1 MTYDEGKLAALLGAS
16 TKTVTIN
23 RGERLNSGIPSE
35 KDDFEKFGVIVGLV
49 GPRMN
54 KNTVMESQE
63 LRVTEEQN
71 TKENGYGKHNNTGV
85 QKLFADFYGIKY
97 LPKFSELVNDVQ
109 ESKSF
114 RGFVSR
120 VLKTFKMNQYKYDE
134 LMTAYTEMT
143 GRINT
148 PEFLHIPGYNQRNRI
163 TFEMLLADANSR
175 AQMMK
180 KKAYVHVVGLG
191 LGVWRVFNDQISLF
205 LTEFVG
211 TASRLNLPNIS
222 DIDFSWIITHGEEVV
237 TMKDIVLLNEEGD
250 RIHKRDEKKHHGN
263 GHFTMDK
270 EIEVQLK
277 DGDMIPNTEMKIHI
291 SKRNPWDKLFVE
303 DEDKLVV
310 ASWAWDGM
318 SFVGKRIFS
327 TNSLLENMHKCSF
340 NR

>member
-63 LRVTEEQN
+63 LRVTEDQN
-71 TKENGYGKHNNTGV
+71 KKENGYGKNNNTGV
-85 QKLFADFYGIKY
+85 LKLFANFYGIEY
-97 LPKFSELVNDVQ
+97 LPKFSELHNDVQ
-109 ESKSF
+109 QSKSF
-114 RGFVSR
+114 KGFVSR
-120 VLKTFKMNQYKYDE
+120 VLKSFKINQYPYNE
-134 LMTAYTEMT
+134 LMTDYKEMT

-148 PEFLHIPGYNQRNRI
+148 PEFLHVPGYNRRNRI
-163 TFEMLLADANSR
+163 TFEMLLADANAR
-175 AQMMK
+175 AQMLK

-205 LTEFVG
+205 LTEFVR

-222 DIDFSWIITHGEEVV
+222 DIDFSWIINHGEEVI
-237 TMKDIVLLNEEGD
+237 TMKDEVLLNEEGD
-250 RIHKRDEKKHHGN
+250 RIHKKDEKKHPGTILH
-263 GHFTMDK
+263 
-270 EIEVQLK
+270 IENEVKLK
-277 DGDMIPNTEMKIHI
+277 DGDLIPNTEMKIHI
-291 SKRNPWDKLFVE
+291 SKRNPWDKLNVE

-318 SFVGKRIFS
+318 SFVGKQIF
-327 TNSLLENMHKCSF
+327 LH
-340 NR
+340 